1 MADMS
6 VTGVNTGIDINKL
19 KKLTA
24 EEILK
29 EEGKGTEVPSE
40 LVAWAE
46 QMAAFAKI
54 PDNVTYEQVDGDVGI
69 DALDKLGITPEEAGL
84 AEPQAENAVAP
95 EETVEPGAVQDPA
108 RAQDAAIPPEQDQ
121 NIFMNATPGQAA
133 IEPPPTTQQTEEEA
147 AQNETT
153 TLADPALTTDPEEI
167 RKRKRKLRLE

>member
-1 MADMS
+1 MADIN
-6 VTGVNTGIDINKL
+6 VTGVNTGIDINKW

-29 EEGKGTEVPSE
+29 EESKGTDIPAE
-40 LVAWAE
+40 LISWAE

-84 AEPQAENAVAP
+84 AEPQAENAIAP
-95 EETVEPGAVQDPA
+95 EETVEPDAIQDPTRIQEA
-108 RAQDAAIPPEQDQ
+108 DVTTEQDE

-133 IEPPPTTQQTEEEA
+133 IEPQATTEQTEEEA
-147 AQNETT
+147 AQNETLT
-153 TLADPALTTDPEEI
+153 IADTALTTDPEEI
-167 RKRKRKLRLE
+167 RKRKRKLGLE